1 MPTLSAAPEQSS
13 GGRTDRQNSHSN
25 AMSPEQEASPPPA
38 APGASPPPPPPTRL
52 PTPVMSQEDIN
63 TSDVEQFAGKIVYNP
78 DGSAY
83 IIEDSE
89 SDSETHI
96 EQTNIPEIV
105 PPLQAVY
112 VSRLLRQPAR
122 PTDLPAVHSYRVI
135 ALRDA
140 RPPRPASVPVKPIL
154 MCFVC
159 KLSFGFARSFANH
172 AQSEHG
178 VTLKENER
186 EVLAA
191 DCSAILQCVGADKRP
206 MVSLLEPLGSS
217 SHENHNSNQMVPVHP
232 VQSRN
237 EGPPPMSETPPSC
250 NTSRNTPGKSPSPP
264 FVAPPAFMTGTTIGV
279 CPEHLQ
285 GRPSGV
291 ECARCEMIL
300 ASGRLGPAGL
310 ANVHSRNSCKT
321 LKCPKCNWHYKYQ
334 ETLEIHMKEKH
345 PEAETSCIYCIAGQP
360 HPRLAR
366 GETYTCGYK
375 PYRCEVCN
383 YSTTTKGN
391 LSIHMQSDKHLN
403 NMQELQNGG
412 GPNTE
417 TRQSSPKAPPLHHS
431 PVSSG
436 HKPKPSFR
444 CDVCNYETNVARNL
458 RIHMTS
464 EKHTHNMLVLQQNVK
479 HMQTLSALH
488 HQQHPQQHMES
499 LYGIYPGLG
508 DKPEAALADMAYNQA
523 LLIQMMTGGQLPG
536 HAGPADMSAHSD
548 LGLNPETMEPPPEPA
563 DPDPDKTYQCCVC
576 NIFQSD
582 SLEELGRHLALDRTR
597 LREQEILAVVAGH
610 YVCKLCTYKTNL
622 KANFQL
628 HCKTDKHL
636 QRLQHVNHVKEGGP
650 RNEWKLKYASAPG
663 GVQIRCNACDYYTNS
678 AHKLQLHAAAGRH
691 DAGVALMK
699 HLVERC
705 SNLNHNQSKVYHCS
719 LCGFSATTRLPLL
732 QHVRSLKHLHMEQLH
747 QLQRRSEGKDNSP
760 EIGEVFHVVAGPVEQ
775 TQQRQQTPERRDS
788 INLEL
793 SQIEASREQVKSE
806 PREENDEANNSE
818 SGNSQHMCPFCDY
831 SSDSEMRIQAHILAQ
846 HGTNNTSMP
855 EQPPLHCPLCQDV
868 FKDRLLLERHVM
880 QIHSVNS
887 EGLQRLLM
895 LVDQSHWLNQTSRTP
910 TPNNSINQSQ
920 TTPNQIVSPNSV
932 SSKESNKF
940 EKTDISQIDVDL
952 LSPNS
957 DDNTESESERC
968 GTCFRTFRNID
979 ELCYHQNE
987 TGHLEIK
994 QTPSGPG
1001 YLCWKKGCNHFFPTA
1016 HTLQMHFKEVHAKN
1030 SIANMSVSEKH
1041 VYKYRCNQCSLAFKT
1056 LEKLQLH
1063 SQYHMIRDATK
1074 CVLCGRSF
1082 RSLVALHK
1090 HVESVHSEL
1099 TDDELNAYKQSL
1111 MNNPLLLAGLQG
1123 QVLDSSTNDILKK
1136 ESLRTEDDSAECD
1149 ESKELNSSQS
1159 VDDINQN
1166 DGENSDDSIIYK
1178 DQQFLEDY
1186 LNSQAIAEDSYN
1198 DPNRKYKCHR
1208 CKVAFT
1214 RQSYLTAHN
1223 KTLLHR
1229 KGEKLSYPMEK
1240 YLDPN
1245 RPYKCDVCKE
1255 SFTQKN
1261 ILLVHY
1267 NSVSHLHKL
1276 KRAMQEQQNNN
1287 NNPPVS
1293 PVMSGTQPQ
1302 NLTLTP
1308 KSTSSEEDDKKR
1320 YRCNICKVA
1329 YTQGS
1334 TLDIHMRSVLH
1345 QTRASKLQDLAL
1357 SGQIDLSK
1365 PLIEQPEAMQSP
1377 KQSSPAPGS
1386 GDKQPSPTPPSPGLS
1401 GSQGMMSCSKCG
1413 ALFGSQDQ
1421 LSAHQQLYCMFATPM
1436 AIFQGA
1442 HEPSQ
1447 AKSPPPSDNPEG
1459 GIKVNIIPKKSGSH
1473 MYKHLL
1479 ESFGFDL
1486 VMQYN
1491 ESHQRRQRQQQRE
1504 AEENAAAANVVLQSS
1519 PPPVQTVPQEPPS
1532 ETVPVAAEGA
1542 ETKAEEDIETNLPE
1556 VSKSTC
1562 QHCNKEF
1569 SSVWVLKSHCEEVH
1583 KDLVPL
1589 EFLEKYAQQFKTEYE
1604 KKTVV
1609 VTAAT
1614 SSTLNTVPTVSTPG
1628 PTPPS
1633 SSTAVTSSPTEN
1645 STPEKADESKETLHA
1660 KLNLQTPPEPTST
1673 APSTPTSST
1682 TPASSTDSIPANI
1695 QAMIAQS
1702 MAQNPVA
1709 LAQQMSE
1716 MQAALNVMQLQ
1727 QLNFNPMMQM
1737 MGMGL
1742 PLGLNAL
1749 AAMNLQPPLVPLMM
1763 PPPPFDPISQ
1773 FGPQDQQSMMAKQ
1786 QAMMQQQAVVSAAA
1800 NQKRARTRI
1809 TDDQLKILRAHFDIN
1824 NSPSEDQIH
1833 EMASQSG
1840 LPPKVIKHWFR
1851 NTLFKERQRN
1861 KDSPYNFNNPPSTTL
1876 NLEEY
1881 EKTGEAKVMP
1891 LNSSGSSIEE
1901 NKSKESPKLSQEI
1914 KHELKEEPVD
1924 DFPKL
1929 NEEKIQEPI
1938 DEKPNIFNLPV
1949 NLQQAQSPATS
1960 IASSDNQS
1968 VSQPSTPNNLTLTSI
1983 IASQLGDTLTTS
1995 TPTMNMASLSSHHG
2009 LTSPMLPPPKLNQQ
2023 NFPNP
2028 NNLQGMLPLTPNRCL
2043 SPSRDYSNPG
2053 SQGSGGSTGKRAN
2066 RTRFTDYQIKVLQEF
2081 FENNAYP
2088 KDDDLEYLSKLLNL
2102 SPRVIVVWFQNAR
2115 QKARKVYENQPAV
2128 EPAPGIDEAGA
2139 NRFQRTPGLNYQCKK
2154 CLLVFQRYYELIRHQ
2169 KTHCFKE
2176 EDAKRSAQAQAAAA
2190 QIAAVLSSEDSNSST
2205 TVEQSQQ
2212 HQMPPQSGLPTL
2224 PQPNLTQSPNHPTAP
2239 TTPTPSQGNYPPT
2252 SPSPSESKEST
2263 FQCDKCNLVFPRF
2276 ELWREHQLV
2285 HLMNPNLFPSYPPD
2299 SPFGILQQHAQLQ
2312 QLNANL
2318 GDMNKQPNNVG
2329 NIPQQNLQHPLINML
2344 NNVAG
2349 QKRKVDEFDAES
2361 DTSDQ
2366 PKDKRLRTTILPEQ
2380 LDYLYQK
2387 YQVESN
2393 PSRKMLENIARE
2405 VGLKKRVVQV
2415 WFQNT
2420 RARERKGQFRAHAQV
2435 INKRCPFC
2443 PALFK
2448 VKSALES
2455 HLTTKHADQ
2464 CARGEI
2470 NIDALPDEEISLES
2484 APSLSSGGENKNQPP
2499 NSNMVPPLFPSLH
2512 PDMENSIK
2520 KYYEE
2525 SMKRYISELQAHA
2538 AASNGDKSEIKSEKP
2553 EGVEI
2558 PLDLSKPV
2566 DLSRPMKVSM
2576 DHERNVCDPGP
2587 LTDLSERSLCDE
2599 RSDSMSETTE
2609 YYDDESNPTSPASST
2624 QSNTQKQMN
2633 SSGGSQ
2639 GGNKR
2644 YRTQMSSV
2652 QVKAM
2657 KILFNDYKTP
2667 TMAECENLGREI
2679 GLPKRVVQVWFQN
2692 ARAKEKKGKL
2702 ALQKALG
2709 QNEGE
2714 TNAMPDDCK
2723 YCNFKY
2729 SHKYSV
2735 QDHIF
2740 TKSHIANVK
2749 MHLENQHKDVG
2760 PENEFTVPSIP
2771 GASGAVSADSTTNP
2785 QQNVNNNSHYQLLQ
2799 MSGVQMGNMAKGE
2812 QEENQ
2817 ENLFQQFYQLGNN
2830 ANYGVQNQYVHH
2842 AMFGA
2847 NAYDPS
2853 QCDYGPILA
2862 SLAKAE
2868 PGDYY

>member
-1 MPTLSAAPEQSS
+1 MPTLSAAPEVNS
-13 GGRTDRQNSHSN
+13 GGLSERQNVTTEDA

-38 APGASPPPPPPTRL
+38 APGASPPPQPSTRL
-52 PTPVMSQEDIN
+52 PSPAMSQTIDATN
-63 TSDVEQFAGKIVYNP
+63 NSDVEQFAGKIVYNP

-89 SDSETHI
+89 SDSEA
-96 EQTNIPEIV
+96 QVNLPEVV

-112 VSRLLRQPAR
+112 VSRLLRQTTRAS
-122 PTDLPAVHSYRVI
+122 DLPAVHSYRVVS
-135 ALRDA
+135 LRDA
-140 RPPRPASVPVKPIL
+140 RPPRPASVPIKPIL
-154 MCFVC
+154 MCFMC

-191 DCSAILQCVGADKRP
+191 DCSAILQCVGAEKRP
-206 MVSLLEPLGSS
+206 MVSLLEPLGPAPSQDNHGSQMMLPYGQQEGHHSPVNDTPPGSS
-217 SHENHNSNQMVPVHP
+217 S
-232 VQSRN
+232 R
-237 EGPPPMSETPPSC
+237 T
-250 NTSRNTPGKSPSPP
+250 TPGKSPSPP
-264 FVAPPAFMTGTTIGV
+264 FAPPPAFMTGTTIGV

-412 GPNTE
+412 APSVE
-417 TRQSSPKAPPLHHS
+417 SRQSSPKAPPLHHS

-488 HQQHPQQHMES
+488 HPPQQHMDS
-499 LYGIYPGLG
+499 LYGMYPGLG

-523 LLIQMMTGGQLPG
+523 LLIQMMTGGQIPG
-536 HAGPADMSAHSD
+536 HAAPSDMGQHGD

-563 DPDPDKTYQCCVC
+563 DSDPDRTYQCCVC
-576 NIFQSD
+576 NVFTTD
-582 SLEELGRHLALDRTR
+582 SLEDLGRHLALDRTR

-691 DAGVALMK
+691 DAGVALLK
-699 HLVERC
+699 HLCERC
-705 SNLNHNQSKVYHCS
+705 STLRHDQARVYHCS
-719 LCGFSATTRLPLL
+719 LCGFSTTNRLPLL

-747 QLQRRSEGKDNSP
+747 QLQRRSEGKDTSP
-760 EIGEVFHVVAGPVEQ
+760 DIGEVFHVVPGPAEQ
-775 TQQRQQTPERRDS
+775 QQHDRTPERRDS
-788 INLEL
+788 MNSEI
-793 SQIEASREQVKSE
+793 SQADSTKEQTKTES
-806 PREENDEANNSE
+806 REENEELNNSE
-818 SGNSQHMCPFCDY
+818 NNISQHGCPYCEY
-831 SSDSEMRIQAHILAQ
+831 TSDSEMRIQAHILAQ
-846 HGTNNTSMP
+846 HGTGGTTNQTY
-855 EQPPLHCPLCQDV
+855 QCPLCQDS
-868 FKDRLLLERHVM
+868 FKERTSLERHVM

-895 LVDQSHWLNQTSRTP
+895 LVDQSHWLNHSSRTP
-910 TPNNSINQSQ
+910 TPNNATSNQLP
-920 TTPNQIVSPNSV
+920 PNQTVSPNSV
-932 SSKESNKF
+932 SSKDSAHRL
-940 EKTDISQIDVDL
+940 EKSDEAEREL
-952 LSPNS
+952 MSPSS
-957 DDNTESESERC
+957 DDNSEQESERC
-968 GTCFRTFRNID
+968 GTCFKSFKNID

-1001 YLCWKKGCNHFFPTA
+1001 YVCWKKGCNQFFPTA
-1016 HTLQMHFKEVHAKN
+1016 HTLQMHFKDSHAKN
-1030 SIANMSVSEKH
+1030 SISNISVSEKH

-1056 LEKLQLH
+1056 LEKLQNH

-1074 CVLCGRSF
+1074 CVLCGRNF

-1099 TDDELNAYKQSL
+1099 TDEELNTYKHSL

-1123 QVLDSSTNDILKK
+1123 QVLETSSNDLLKK
-1136 ESLRTEDDSAECD
+1136 DALRTDDADIIDCDDS
-1149 ESKELNSSQS
+1149 KEINTSH
-1159 VDDINQN
+1159 DDSNQH

-1198 DPNRKYKCHR
+1198 DPTRKYKCHR

-1287 NNPPVS
+1287 NNPPMS
-1293 PVMSGTQPQ
+1293 PITGTQPQ

-1308 KSTSSEEDDKKR
+1308 KSSSSDEDDKKR

-1329 YTQGS
+1329 YSQGS

-1345 QTRASKLQDLAL
+1345 QTRASKLQELAMT
-1357 SGQIDLSK
+1357 GQIDLSK

-1377 KQSSPAPGS
+1377 KHN
-1386 GDKQPSPTPPSPGLS
+1386 SPTPGGGDKRSPTPVSPVPGA
-1401 GSQGMMSCSKCG
+1401 GSQGMLGCQKCG
-1413 ALFGSQDQ
+1413 SVFSSQDQ
-1421 LSAHQQLYCMFATPM
+1421 LNAHQQLYCLFTPTM
-1436 AIFQGA
+1436 AIYQ
-1442 HEPSQ
+1442 EPIGSGQ
-1447 AKSPPPSDNPEG
+1447 AKSPPPINEQESMKMG
-1459 GIKVNIIPKKSGSH
+1459 LPKKNTSH
-1473 MYKHLL
+1473 LYKNLL

-1491 ESHQRRQRQQQRE
+1491 ESHQRRQRVRAE
-1504 AEENAAAANVVLQSS
+1504 AGEEKAQPTSPLPATSVPEDQSDL
-1519 PPPVQTVPQEPPS
+1519 
-1532 ETVPVAAEGA
+1532 
-1542 ETKAEEDIETNLPE
+1542 TKTEEDASENDLPE

-1583 KDLVPL
+1583 KDLVPI
-1589 EFLEKYAQQFKTEYE
+1589 EYLEKYAQQFKSDYE
-1604 KKTVV
+1604 KKSVV

-1614 SSTLNTVPTVSTPG
+1614 SSTLNSDPRVSTP
-1628 PTPPS
+1628 T
-1633 SSTAVTSSPTEN
+1633 TSSPVAEV
-1645 STPEKADESKETLHA
+1645 TPEKEEDVKEIVQP
-1660 KLNLQTPPEPTST
+1660 KIEQQTPQEATST

-1682 TPASSTDSIPANI
+1682 TPVSSSDSSALPANI
-1695 QAMIAQS
+1695 QAMLAQS
-1702 MAQNPVA
+1702 MAQNPMA

-1737 MGMGL
+1737 MSMGL

-1763 PPPPFDPISQ
+1763 PPPPYDPMSQ
-1773 FGPQDQQSMMAKQ
+1773 FGPQDQIMNKQ
-1786 QAMMQQQAVVSAAA
+1786 ALMQQQVAVNAAA

-1824 NSPSEDQIH
+1824 NSPSEEQIH

-1891 LNSSGSSIEE
+1891 LNISGSSTEE
-1901 NKSKESPKLSQEI
+1901 MSKPTETISPSQTEI
-1914 KHELKEEPVD
+1914 KTEIKEEI
-1924 DFPKL
+1924 
-1929 NEEKIQEPI
+1929 NEDYVKHNEDRINDSSEDKQIMFNMP
-1938 DEKPNIFNLPV
+1938 PNIQPPP
-1949 NLQQAQSPATS
+1949 SPANS
-1960 IASSDNQS
+1960 IASSENMS
-1968 VSQPSTPNNLTLTSI
+1968 SIHMSTPNTPSNMSLSSI
-1983 IASQLGDTLTTS
+1983 IASQLGDSITTS
-1995 TPTMNMASLSSHHG
+1995 TPTMNQLTSVASHHG

-2023 NFPNP
+2023 TFPNP
-2028 NNLQGMLPLTPNRCL
+2028 SNLQGMLPLTPNRCM
-2043 SPSRDYSNPG
+2043 SPNRDYNSQGSNPG
-2053 SQGSGGSTGKRAN
+2053 SCGSSGKRAN

-2128 EPAPGIDEAGA
+2128 EPAPGIPDETGT

-2205 TVEQSQQ
+2205 TVGEQTHQQQQQTQ
-2212 HQMPPQSGLPTL
+2212 HQQPMMQNQSSA
-2224 PQPNLTQSPNHPTAP
+2224 NSCHSPMHTNTS
-2239 TTPTPSQGNYPPT
+2239 TTPTPTSGSYPL
-2252 SPSPSESKEST
+2252 SPNTDTKEGT

-2285 HLMNPNLFPSYPPD
+2285 HLMNPNLFPSYSPD

-2318 GDMNKQPNNVG
+2318 GDLTKVTSAPN
-2329 NIPQQNLQHPLINML
+2329 IQHPLLNML
-2344 NNVAG
+2344 NNVVG
-2349 QKRKVDEFDAES
+2349 QKRKLDDFEAES

-2455 HLTTKHADQ
+2455 HLSTKHADQ

-2470 NIDALPDEEISLES
+2470 NIDALPDEELSMES
-2484 APSLSSGGENKNQPP
+2484 APSISSGGNDTKFQQQSPNMLPPMFSQLQP
-2499 NSNMVPPLFPSLH
+2499 
-2512 PDMENSIK
+2512 PDMETLK
-2520 KYYEE
+2520 KLYEDKV
-2525 SMKRYISELQAHA
+2525 KRYMGDIQSHSLP
-2538 AASNGDKSEIKSEKP
+2538 SNGDKCEIKKE
-2553 EGVEI
+2553 EGET

-2566 DLSRPMKVSM
+2566 DLSRSVKVM
-2576 DHERNVCDPGP
+2576 FDNERN
-2587 LTDLSERSLCDE
+2587 
-2599 RSDSMSETTE
+2599 
-2609 YYDDESNPTSPASST
+2609 
-2624 QSNTQKQMN
+2624 
-2633 SSGGSQ
+2633 
-2639 GGNKR
+2639 
-2644 YRTQMSSV
+2644 
-2652 QVKAM
+2652 
-2657 KILFNDYKTP
+2657 F
-2667 TMAECENLGREI
+2667 
-2679 GLPKRVVQVWFQN
+2679 
-2692 ARAKEKKGKL
+2692 
-2702 ALQKALG
+2702 
-2709 QNEGE
+2709 
-2714 TNAMPDDCK
+2714 
-2723 YCNFKY
+2723 
-2729 SHKYSV
+2729 
-2735 QDHIF
+2735 
-2740 TKSHIANVK
+2740 
-2749 MHLENQHKDVG
+2749 
-2760 PENEFTVPSIP
+2760 
-2771 GASGAVSADSTTNP
+2771 
-2785 QQNVNNNSHYQLLQ
+2785 
-2799 MSGVQMGNMAKGE
+2799 
-2812 QEENQ
+2812 
-2817 ENLFQQFYQLGNN
+2817 
-2830 ANYGVQNQYVHH
+2830 
-2842 AMFGA
+2842 
-2847 NAYDPS
+2847 
-2853 QCDYGPILA
+2853 
-2862 SLAKAE
+2862 
-2868 PGDYY
+2868 